1 MNGQVFHPGDPR
13 DGARDVRDLTEL
25 ADLIADREPHG
36 PLWALLAARR
46 AGKTWALRCLRDQ
59 LAGRQRHAAY
69 IDLRDPGLLERTV
82 DAVVPDCLLL
92 DEPVDQLSGP
102 EQAAA
107 FLATCKALRR
117 AHGTRLVLAVSPREC
132 AALFEHGAGTV
143 ERKDFR
149 LLGPLTSQEQD
160 KLASRADWATDL
172 LPSLPEQ
179 WRRHPFLLELA
190 LSVAENDPG
199 LLGDQ
204 RRLLRDAIDTATDFQ
219 HSYIQDVFETGLND
233 KQRDLMRCVA
243 RGYPAVQTIDPV
255 AQHLVACGLLDR
267 QGDELT
273 VADPVLAAHLPPP
286 IRIHHISDIHIGPKS
301 HDPVDS
307 KAAGSVG
314 AALAEAA
321 GAGPGRD
328 DYLVHLAELKENG
341 HAPHLLVVSG
351 DLVEYGADRDLFQI
365 ARAWV
370 ARAQEMLSDH
380 PDLRPG
386 DARVLL
392 VGGNHDVDWQVIAN
406 NAVTDPQA
414 RHRPFAETFAGYP
427 RPHLELPPDQRPAQ
441 SVEYLD
447 AGVAFLLLG
456 SAELGGEIE
465 RSHDWSF
472 VLDELNKRRQA
483 IDAARGEAKTTQ
495 ATKLLERLGR
505 VDPGLVHDHDLKAA
519 RKHPWKA
526 DVRIAVLHHHVSP
539 MPNVEIAPYAGLVN
553 AGAVKDMLLSKQFCL
568 VLHGHQHSGWFG
580 LEAWPTNH
588 GDWCLRIAAAPSLA
602 SREVTERHGFNE
614 IIVLREGSK
623 SYEVTVRRYVR
634 NGNSWHREAEMGPFI
649 PGKA

>member
-1 MNGQVFHPGDPR
+1 MSGQVFRPGQVR
-13 DGARDVRDLTEL
+13 DSTRDVRDLTGL
-25 ADLIADREPHG
+25 ADLVADGEPHG
-36 PLWALLAARR
+36 PLWPLLAARR
-46 AGKTWALRCLRDQ
+46 AGKTWALKCLHDQ

-69 IDLRDPGLLERTV
+69 INLRDDDLHEQNA
-82 DAVVPDCLLL
+82 DKAVPDCLLL
-92 DEPVDQLSGP
+92 DEPVTQLSGP
-102 EQAAA
+102 EQAKT
-107 FLATCKALRR
+107 FLKTCKELRAR
-117 AHGTRLVLAVSPREC
+117 GTRLVLAVSPREC
-132 AALFEHGAGTV
+132 AALFEYGAGAV

-149 LLGPLTSQEQD
+149 FLGPLTAQEQD
-160 KLASRADWATDL
+160 TLASRAGWAAQL

-190 LSVAENDPG
+190 LSVAEND
-199 LLGDQ
+199 
-204 RRLLRDAIDTATDFQ
+204 RRLLADHRTLLRGAIDTATDQFQ
-219 HSYIQDVFETGLND
+219 HNYIEDVFETGLN
-233 KQRDLMRCVA
+233 KEQRDLMRRVA
-243 RGYPAVQTIDPV
+243 RGNPVVQAVGPLV
-255 AQHLVACGLLDR
+255 QHLVVCGLLDR
-267 QGDELT
+267 QGDKLT

-286 IRIHHISDIHIGPKS
+286 LRIHHISDIHIGPKS

-314 AALAEAA
+314 AALAAAA

-328 DYLVHLAELKENG
+328 DYLVHLEELEKSG

-351 DLVEYGADRDLFQI
+351 DLVEYGADRVLFQT

-370 ARAQEMLSDH
+370 ERAQRMLADH

-406 NAVTDPQA
+406 NADNDPQA
-414 RHRPFAETFAGYP
+414 RHRPFAEAFAGYP
-427 RPHLELPPDQRPAQ
+427 RPQLELPPDQRPAH

-447 AGVAFLLLG
+447 AGIAFLLLG
-456 SAELGGEIE
+456 SAELGGEVE
-465 RSHDWSF
+465 HSDDWSF
-472 VLDELNKRRQA
+472 VLDELTKRRKA
-483 IDAARGEAKTTQ
+483 IDAARSEAKSTQ
-495 ATKLLERLGR
+495 ATQLLERLGR

-526 DVRIAVLHHHVSP
+526 DVRIAVLHHHISP

-580 LEAWPTNH
+580 LETWPTNH

-614 IIVLREGSK
+614 VIVRREGSEI
-623 SYEVTVRRYVR
+623 YEVTVRRYVR
-634 NGNSWHREAEMGPFI
+634 KGNSWGREAEMGPFI
-649 PGKA
+649 PGQA